1 MRVLITLLLATA
13 VSLGNPALAADPD
26 QPHPH
31 QGIVTAYDGAP
42 PMPELSA
49 EDLEKLAKGKPVKKQ
64 IEMETGGR
72 GIAIQDIH
80 ATPEVVWSRIVRYDK
95 YTEWVD
101 GVFECEEYENTG
113 DNIKV
118 RFKIGGMGVRV
129 EYFITHTY
137 LPAEGYMTWTLD
149 YTRESDL
156 DDSVGFWRVVPIED
170 KAGWTRVYYS
180 VDVRLKGWVPK
191 FIETMLAKN
200 GLTKATAWVKRES
213 ELSAGTAE
221 P

>member
-1 MRVLITLLLATA
+1 MRVLITLMFAAASLLG
-13 VSLGNPALAADPD
+13 SPALAADPD
-26 QPHPH
+26 VPHPH
-31 QGIVTAYDGAP
+31 QGIVAAYDGAP
-42 PMPELSA
+42 PIPDLTA
-49 EDLEKLAKGKPVKKQ
+49 DDLEKLAKGKPVKKQ
-64 IEMETGGR
+64 VQMETGGR
-72 GIAIQDIH
+72 GIAIQDVH
-80 ATPEVVWSRIVRYDK
+80 ATPEVVWSRIVQYAM
-95 YTEWVD
+95 YPEWVD

-113 DNIKV
+113 ETIKV
-118 RFKIGGMGVRV
+118 RFKIGSFGVRV

-137 LPAEGYMTWTLD
+137 RPAEGYMTWTLD

-156 DDSVGFWRVVPIED
+156 DDSVGFWRVMPIED

-213 ELSAGTAE
+213 ELTAGTAE